1 MEQNINQLLEKINRL
16 KKEGKLDLS
25 SEEDLS
31 LAVMNLISLEEHF
44 YFTGAKTSKGKYY
57 DLLNQVREVRQQLL
71 KKLVGKTEGEVWCI
85 EKHLLAASM
94 RLIEVGTKSQS
105 QGKKKEAEDFF
116 SKAWSLYSLFWGIR
130 LELVEIGPT
139 SSREAGLRGVK
150 EEMRIG
156 KEKVNLQAKLED
168 LIKKLVDCCE

>member
-1 MEQNINQLLEKINRL
+1 MENINQLLEKINRL

-44 YFTGAKTSKGKYY
+44 YFTGAKTGKEKYY
-57 DLLNQVREVRQQLL
+57 DLLNQVREIRQELL
-71 KKLVGKTEGEVWCI
+71 KKLVGQTEGELWCI

-94 RLIEVGTKSQS
+94 RLIEVGTKYQG

-116 SKAWSLYSLFWGIR
+116 KKAWSLYSLFWGIR
-130 LELVEIGPT
+130 LGLVEPG
-139 SSREAGLRGVK
+139 ELK
-150 EEMRIG
+150 KKDEEKMEIDG
-156 KEKVNLQAKLED
+156 KKINLQDKLED
-168 LIKKLVDCCE
+168 LIKKLVDCC